1 MHFFPTLSPSFY
13 DTFRAF
19 TKLDHTGSFDLSVLQ
34 ADSEEKLDSIIFSW
48 YGTAT
53 LSSNNQPFPNI
64 DEALIQRTNANNIQ
78 Q

>member
-34 ADSEEKLDSIIFSW
+34 ADSEEKLDPIIFFWILTSLA
-48 YGTAT
+48 YTANILLVKKAT
-53 LSSNNQPFPNI
+53 SFISHVLSMHF
-64 DEALIQRTNANNIQ
+64 
-78 Q
+78 